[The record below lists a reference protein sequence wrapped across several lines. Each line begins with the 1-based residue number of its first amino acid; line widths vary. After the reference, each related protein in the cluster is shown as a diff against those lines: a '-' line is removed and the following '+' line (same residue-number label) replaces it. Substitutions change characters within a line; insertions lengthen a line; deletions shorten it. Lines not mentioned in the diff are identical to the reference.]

1 MNRKERN
8 AHKCQNLGVLC
19 SLNARK
25 YSGSTQMTP
34 KRIIIDTD
42 PGVDDALTFLLALA
56 SPEIQ
61 LEGITTT
68 QGNVTIEKATR
79 NALAV
84 LELLGASH
92 TPVAKGCSL
101 PIVARLGSAAQ
112 AGGLLLASDLVHGQS
127 GLGNANLPDPKAKPV
142 SLHAIDYLI
151 ERFLAEPGE
160 LSLFAIG
167 PLTNIALAIRK
178 ESRFAKAVKEM
189 VIMGGSIREG
199 GNVTPQAEFN
209 IFTDP
214 YAAHIVFHSGI
225 PITLIPLDVTH
236 KCMLMLEQ
244 IQNLGKLNTPI
255 SHFIADATSVYVNYT
270 ESKTG
275 VKGCA
280 LHDPL
285 TLATVIAP
293 ELLTFEEHYVDVDIS
308 GGLSQG
314 NTFADFYRTTGKP
327 ANMKVALDVRGD
339 NFVELFLQRMEVLTT
354 DER

>member
-1 MNRKERN
+1 
-8 AHKCQNLGVLC
+8 
-19 SLNARK
+19 
-25 YSGSTQMTP
+25 MTP

-61 LEGITTT
+61 LEALTIT
-68 QGNVTIEKATR
+68 QGNVTVEKGTR

-92 TPVAKGCSL
+92 IPVAKGCSL
-101 PIVARLGSAAQ
+101 PIVGP
-112 AGGLLLASDLVHGQS
+112 LLASDHVHGKS
-127 GLGNANLPDPKAKPV
+127 GPGNSNLPEPGTKPV
-142 SLHAIDYLI
+142 PQHAIDYLI

-167 PLTNIALAIRK
+167 PLTNVALAIRK
-178 ESRFAKAVKEM
+178 EPRFASAVKEL

-199 GNVTPQAEFN
+199 GNATPQAEFN
-209 IFTDP
+209 VYADP
-214 YAAHIVFHSGI
+214 HAAHVVFHSGI
-225 PITLIPLDVTH
+225 SITLIPLDVTH
-236 KCMLMLEQ
+236 KCMLYVTQ
-244 IQNLGKLNTPI
+244 IDRLKPI
-255 SHFIADATSVYVNYT
+255 HSPITRFIADSTSDYVHYT

-275 VKGCA
+275 IPGCA

-308 GGLSQG
+308 GGVSQG
-314 NTFADFYRTTGKP
+314 STFADFYHSTGKP
-327 ANMKVALDVRGD
+327 ANMKVAMDVRGD
-339 NFVELFLQRMEVLTT
+339 DFVELFLQRMEALTT
-354 DER
+354 DEH